1 MKVSK
6 EQHKEN
12 ILNIKNNNILLELPT
27 SFGKSKL
34 ALDILKERQKDI
46 NNILLVV
53 PRIVLKDNWIAE
65 FYKWNM
71 DSQLPKVT
79 MTTYVSLPKHAGK
92 WDMLI
97 CDEAHHL
104 SERCREAL
112 TSFDVK
118 YSILLSATVGYNLKD
133 ELKEVFENLYVYKV
147 TARQAIDNDIL
158 PDPKVYLLP
167 MELNKYDYNCYMI
180 VNPKAKKE
188 DNRMYSMKDYWN
200 LKKYC
205 KDTKCTIRCTEMQY
219 YDRLDSDIE
228 FYRKKSSN
236 PRMKNIW
243 LHKCGERL
251 KWLSDR
257 KTNYVARIIK
267 HFKDYRTLTFCN
279 GIEQTEVLGKNHIN
293 SKNKE
298 SNEILKR
305 FNNGEINHITACN
318 MLNEGM
324 NLSNC
329 QIGIYANLN
338 SSETIVKQ
346 RLGRILRHDNPIII
360 IPYFKNT
367 RDEELVNK
375 MIQDYNPELVK
386 TVNDIKNI
394 EL

>member
-133 ELKEVFENLYVYKV
+133 ELKEVFENL
-147 TARQAIDNDIL
+147 
-158 PDPKVYLLP
+158 
-167 MELNKYDYNCYMI
+167 
-180 VNPKAKKE
+180 
-188 DNRMYSMKDYWN
+188 
-200 LKKYC
+200 
-205 KDTKCTIRCTEMQY
+205 
-219 YDRLDSDIE
+219 
-228 FYRKKSSN
+228 
-236 PRMKNIW
+236 
-243 LHKCGERL
+243 
-251 KWLSDR
+251 
-257 KTNYVARIIK
+257 
-267 HFKDYRTLTFCN
+267 
-279 GIEQTEVLGKNHIN
+279 
-293 SKNKE
+293 
-298 SNEILKR
+298 
-305 FNNGEINHITACN
+305 
-318 MLNEGM
+318 
-324 NLSNC
+324 
-329 QIGIYANLN
+329 
-338 SSETIVKQ
+338 
-346 RLGRILRHDNPIII
+346 
-360 IPYFKNT
+360 
-367 RDEELVNK
+367 
-375 MIQDYNPELVK
+375 
-386 TVNDIKNI
+386 
-394 EL
+394 